1 MGEERRT
8 TLARIVL
15 PGLPVQA
22 RGRPE
27 KDRMSKTSIRRF
39 VDQAWPA
46 VVAQG
51 LGDRR
56 NALSR
61 SRCGSAPFWERR
73 HESWS

>member
-8 TLARIVL
+8 TLARICS
-15 PGLPVQA
+15 QA
-22 RGRPE
+22 YPFTRGRPE
-27 KDRMSKTSIRRF
+27 KDHMSKTSIRRF

-56 NALSR
+56 NELSR
-61 SRCGSAPFWERR
+61 SRCGSAPSWERR

>member
-1 MGEERRT
+1 
-8 TLARIVL
+8 
-15 PGLPVQA
+15 
-22 RGRPE
+22 
-27 KDRMSKTSIRRF
+27 MSKTSIRRF

-56 NALSR
+56 NELSR
-61 SRCGSAPFWERR
+61 SRCGSAPSWERR